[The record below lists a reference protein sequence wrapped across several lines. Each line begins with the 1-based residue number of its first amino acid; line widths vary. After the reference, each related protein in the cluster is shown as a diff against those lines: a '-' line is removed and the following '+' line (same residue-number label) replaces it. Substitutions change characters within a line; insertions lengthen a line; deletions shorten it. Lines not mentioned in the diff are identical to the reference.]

1 MAPENAPLQAKRK
14 LTTSMIVEMMVAV
27 TSSAPKLGRSK
38 LKFQFRHAQK
48 TLDRRPAVADGNV
61 WLLVITH
68 DVLNPMSRII
78 TGRHPTVMNKPIE
91 FDHLIQ
97 PISQTIV
104 QWASRSHFTCASDKS
119 LVAAF
124 RQYKNRKNRLRN
136 FEDASAH
143 VKVWSMCSCSLRRS
157 DRNVYV
163 LTVGVSPVQ
172 SKMAV

>member
-1 MAPENAPLQAKRK
+1 M
-14 LTTSMIVEMMVAV
+14 
-27 TSSAPKLGRSK
+27 
-38 LKFQFRHAQK
+38 
-48 TLDRRPAVADGNV
+48 
-61 WLLVITH
+61 
-68 DVLNPMSRII
+68 
-78 TGRHPTVMNKPIE
+78 MNKPIE

-97 PISQTIV
+97 PISQTSV
-104 QWASRSHFTCASDKS
+104 QWVSRSHFTCASNKS

-157 DRNVYV
+157 DRNVCV

-172 SKMAV
+172 SEMPV